1 MLGPEPKD
9 EGMSMVS
16 RRGLVGGAAALATAL
31 LGGCGFGRDAL
42 VANLEEAVSEVEG
55 VTEATL
61 ELKDGANF
69 ERLLAGTVSLG
80 TQDRED
86 ALAIFDDAMRAV
98 VTVVHDELGDAE
110 ARSVRV
116 GGITGV
122 MDGGEELT
130 PFDLDPDVQAANP
143 RRDRITAESFYA
155 KYGLD

>member
-1 MLGPEPKD
+1 MLGPEPTD

-31 LGGCGFGRDAL
+31 LGGCGIGRDSL
-42 VANLEEAVSEVEG
+42 VANLEEAVSGVEG
-55 VTEATL
+55 VTDVAL
-61 ELKDGANF
+61 ELNDGANF
-69 ERLLAGTVSLG
+69 ERMLGGTVSLG
-80 TQDRED
+80 TEDRDD

-110 ARSVRV
+110 ARSIRV
-116 GGITGV
+116 GWVTGV
-122 MDGGEELT
+122 LDGGEELT

-155 KYGLD
+155 KYGLA